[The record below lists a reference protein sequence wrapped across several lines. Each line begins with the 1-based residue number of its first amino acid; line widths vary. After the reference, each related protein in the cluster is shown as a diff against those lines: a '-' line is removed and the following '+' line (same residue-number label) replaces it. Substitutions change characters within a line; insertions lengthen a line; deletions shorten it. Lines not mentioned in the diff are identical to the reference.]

1 MSETGL
7 KPEEGYESR
16 IPPKYA
22 AIMIFAIHRTF
33 SRRQHISAEKREEA
47 NLTQSR
53 RNSPLSNSEILLFLP
68 LQDLSRLRAWS
79 KFAH

>member
-7 KPEEGYESR
+7 KLEGYESR

-33 SRRQHISAEKREEA
+33 SRRQHISAEKREEE
-47 NLTQSR
+47 TQSQ